1 MEDATGAPSSFA
13 DWYPKRLRASGRD
26 GEEVMTESP
35 SALTMLL
42 SRHTKRREFIAGL
55 GAAAWPLAARA
66 QQDGRL
72 RRVGLLQPGAEN
84 DPERQDRK
92 AALQEGLTKLGW
104 IEGRNLRIEGRFGV
118 EPALTDKQA
127 AELVSLGCDVIVV
140 NTTPATRALKKQ
152 TRTIPIVFVSIA
164 DPISTGIVENIA
176 RPEANITGFSNTFP
190 SLGGRWLELLKEAVP
205 RIRRVALLFAP
216 GGSAISYLSSIESAA
231 PALALTTIRTPIQD
245 SAESVE
251 RAIAAFA
258 AEPNSGLL
266 VLPDAV
272 TVQHRE
278 TIFRLAV
285 EQRLP
290 SIYSDTARAGQG
302 LLAYGTDNLD
312 LWRRS
317 GSYVDRIL
325 RGTKVSELPV
335 QFPTKFELVVNL
347 KTAKA
352 LGLDVPPKLL
362 ALADEVIE

>member
-1 MEDATGAPSSFA
+1 M
-13 DWYPKRLRASGRD
+13 RRRD
-26 GEEVMTESP
+26 FIT
-35 SALTMLL
+35 LL
-42 SRHTKRREFIAGL
+42 G
-55 GAAAWPLAARA
+55 GAAVAWPFAVRA
-66 QQDGRL
+66 QQDGRV

-92 AALQEGLTKLGW
+92 AALQEGLAKLGW
-104 IEGRNLRIEGRFGV
+104 IEGRNLRIEGRLGV
-118 EPALTDKQA
+118 EPVLTDMQA
-127 AELVSLGCDVIVV
+127 AELVGLGCDVIVV

-190 SLGGRWLELLKEAVP
+190 SLGGRWLELLKEAAP
-205 RIRRVALLFAP
+205 SIRRVALLFAP
-216 GGSAISYLSSIESAA
+216 GGSAISYLGSIESAA
-231 PALALTTIRTPIQD
+231 PALAVTTIRTPIQD

-251 RAIAAFA
+251 RAIAAFS
-258 AEPNSGLL
+258 AEPNGGLL
-266 VLPDAV
+266 VLPDVITA
-272 TVQHRE
+272 QHRE
-278 TIFRLAV
+278 SIFRLAV

-290 SIYSDTARAGQG
+290 NIYTDTARAGQG

-325 RGTKVSELPV
+325 RGAKVSELPV

-352 LGLDVPPKLL
+352 LGLTIPETLL
-362 ALADEVIE
+362 ATADEVIQ